1 MCFANKILMTLI
13 ILILSPFDLIPECVF
28 GIIGLIDDFFYII
41 FALAIL
47 TKIFLSILT
56 KRDERRY

>member
-28 GIIGLIDDFFYII
+28 GIIGLIDDFFYIV

-47 TKIFLSILT
+47 TKIFFEYIDK
-56 KRDERRY
+56 KR